1 MDNLF
6 TEEPFQALLAYLQAM
21 VTEAVCQG
29 ATVAL
34 AAAQLQISA
43 AVNVRVAEQGFLS
56 KSKDDDIVDLVK
68 NFEPAANAI
77 LVKVDMDKILYAR
90 LNP

>member
-29 ATVAL
+29 ATAAL
-34 AAAQLQISA
+34 AAAQL
-43 AVNVRVAEQGFLS
+43 
-56 KSKDDDIVDLVK
+56 
-68 NFEPAANAI
+68 
-77 LVKVDMDKILYAR
+77 
-90 LNP
+90 

>member
-1 MDNLF
+1 
-6 TEEPFQALLAYLQAM
+6 
-21 VTEAVCQG
+21 
-29 ATVAL
+29 
-34 AAAQLQISA
+34 
-43 AVNVRVAEQGFLS
+43 VNVRVAEQGFLS